1 MFSDA
6 LGTLVIMR
14 MCPPNTGAGV
24 GGSGQ
29 RVLKKPPSS
38 VLWSDGIKKKKFPL
52 TSTLILAM
60 LGSLL
65 PPIRASQVSS
75 LLESSS
81 LRSRRIVST
90 RVPLC

>member
-24 GGSGQ
+24 GSSGQ

-38 VLWSDGIKKKKFPL
+38 ALRSNGIKKKKISLNLHSDTCDAWEL
-52 TSTLILAM
+52 TTHDS
-60 LGSLL
+60 GQ
-65 PPIRASQVSS
+65 PG
-75 LLESSS
+75 
-81 LRSRRIVST
+81 
-90 RVPLC
+90 